1 MRRDARET
9 AFKVIVSHL
18 FSSQPEIEN
27 FYSDLK
33 KDEDKLFAQQL
44 VETFLTNKEEL
55 DTIISQNLTGYE
67 KDRIYKLDLALLY
80 LAIAEINY
88 INTPFQI
95 AINEVCELAKKY
107 STSKSSRFINGVLS
121 SVIKKQ
127 K

>member
-44 VETFLTNKEEL
+44 VQTFLTNKEEL